1 VPQVLAATVPVSALS
16 ANIGTLVKLVRV
28 LMLGP
33 VILLLSIGSH
43 RGAVPAA
50 PPVAP
55 KMPRLAWH
63 KVVPWFIIG
72 FLLLIAVRSANLVPG
87 AALQPISSAA
97 NVLTI
102 ISMAAL
108 GLGVD
113 VRMVAKAGPRVT
125 LAVVLSIVALA
136 VISLVLI
143 RALSMG

>member
-1 VPQVLAATVPVSALS
+1 MTSKEA
-16 ANIGTLVKLVRV
+16 
-28 LMLGP
+28 
-33 VILLLSIGSH
+33 
-43 RGAVPAA
+43 
-50 PPVAP
+50 
-55 KMPRLAWH
+55 RLAWH

-72 FLLLIAVRSANLVPG
+72 FLVMVALRSANVFPT
-87 AALQPISSAA
+87 AALPSISSTA

-136 VISLVLI
+136 LISLVVI
-143 RALSMG
+143 RVLGIA